1 LLANLPPTVRLIGL
15 GWYLAF
21 CIAGGIIGG
30 VLLDRWIGTEPVFTL
45 IGLFGGLFLAFWGGY
60 FMLMEAIGKGPSS
73 KKKAPTDD

>member
-1 LLANLPPTVRLIGL
+1 MLERLPRTTRLIGL

-30 VLLDRWIGTEPVFTL
+30 VLLDRWLGTEPVFVL

-60 FMLMEAIGKGPSS
+60 FMLMEAIGKGRGT
-73 KKKAPTDD
+73 KEKGDD